1 MTRDSDIVLGEMRHL
16 RRNTGDKTFIVVSQ
30 RKRPSEKKAVVLGI
44 TENIEM
50 VLFSS
55 MEHCVITLTQEEE
68 EVSFV
73 QVGLE
78 YTF

>member
-1 MTRDSDIVLGEMRHL
+1 MTRERDIVLEEMRHL
-16 RRNTGDKTFIVVSQ
+16 RRNTEDKTFIVVSQ